1 MRTVLA
7 VSVLALAAAAAST
20 ASSQD
25 APPLDVRHAMQQ
37 EVNPAIV
44 RIWDVTNNA
53 LDDNGNLD
61 PAQVGDEGWAQIAA
75 AAGDLAAAS
84 DRMAS
89 AQRFIAADPGNWA
102 TEDYEVPMDVV
113 QASLDAAPDGFRA
126 FAAAFARTARQ
137 LEAAAQARDGATTG
151 EIVARMD
158 TECAG
163 CHTAFWYPE
172 N

>member
-1 MRTVLA
+1 MRAILA
-7 VSVLALAAAAAST
+7 ISVIALAASAAST

-53 LDDNGNLD
+53 LDDSGNLD
-61 PAQVGDEGWAQIAA
+61 PALVGDEGWAQIASA
-75 AAGDLAAAS
+75 AADLAAAT
-84 DRMAS
+84 DRMAA
-89 AQRFIAADPGNWA
+89 AQSFVAADPGNWM

-113 QASLDAAPDGFRA
+113 QASLDAEPAGFRA
-126 FAAAFARTARQ
+126 FAAAFSRTARE
-137 LEAAAQARDGATTG
+137 LEAAATARNLATTS
-151 EIVARMD
+151 EIVGRMD
-158 TECAG
+158 AECAG
-163 CHTAFWYPE
+163 CHTAYWYPE